1 MAKKIRTLHRHG
13 TKYLFRR
20 LLRRPARK
28 RYAAPGRTGR
38 VPAEKK
44 RCRREA
50 GHYAV
55 RKYPSPAVG
64 SDVESSS
71 DRLWKMWR
79 PRI

>member
-38 VPAEKK
+38 VPAEKNAAAGK
-44 RCRREA
+44 RATMQYVNTPVRR
-50 GHYAV
+50 
-55 RKYPSPAVG
+55 
-64 SDVESSS
+64 
-71 DRLWKMWR
+71 
-79 PRI
+79 